1 MGFTFNGG
9 QPDITFS
16 RDTPRGKGF
25 LLSLQ
30 QRATTAKTLGT
41 GLHGAWPGVMG
52 ERWDVLTQLAQNPR
66 NVPVPLW
73 AVYGPPT
80 SRPLAP
86 LRAKQY
92 SNYTTLGLWQQ
103 LQKRP

>member
-1 MGFTFNGG
+1 MGFTYNGG

-16 RDTPRGKGF
+16 RDTPRGQGF
-25 LLSLQ
+25 LISLQ
-30 QRATTAKTLGT
+30 NRARKSELAV
-41 GLHGAWPGVMG
+41 AWPGVFH
-52 ERWDVLTQLAQNPR
+52 ERWNSLEQLINYRQNR
-66 NVPVPLW
+66 PVPAW
-73 AVYGPPT
+73 AVHGPPT